1 MSASSHFEILY
12 SKNSKRIAA
21 FDGLRAYFVILTFLT
36 HFIASFASMAK
47 INILGELGTLT
58 LAGKLMY
65 GLRNSNYGVSCFFIL
80 SGFLIA
86 RITFDNLKFSTRNFL
101 LHRFFRLY
109 PAFLVSA
116 FVSWSVGYFYT
127 HYMKINL
134 VEAVMNLFFLNGF
147 FMIGEI
153 PSLNLVTWSLFYEM
167 IFYFSVPLILFLSK
181 PRGNLVNLLFWAY
194 IISVLIS
201 VCLKL
206 GPNYLLFFSGIAIA
220 QFSDANLSVIAKKIP
235 EKVVIFLWLFIT
247 SCYSFNFLSGIE
259 WYLLI
264 LGPMLIVKTVW
275 GDGYLYLVF
284 TNKFLCKLGR
294 ISYSFYLMH
303 VVVITVF
310 FITLNN
316 FGVTDSLL
324 VALISVPVVFGLCYA
339 ASYLLFKFA
348 EEPYFKYKTKF

>member
-1 MSASSHFEILY
+1 MSSSSDFETPH
-12 SKNSKRIAA
+12 SKNSKRITA

-47 INILGELGTLT
+47 INIYGELSTLT
-58 LAGKLMY
+58 LAGKIMY
-65 GLRNSNYGVSCFFIL
+65 GLKTSNYGVSCFFIL

-101 LHRFFRLY
+101 VHRFFRLY

-116 FVSWSVGYFYT
+116 FISWSVGYFYT

-153 PSLNLVTWSLFYEM
+153 PSLNFVTWSLFYEM

-181 PRGNLVNLLFWAY
+181 PRGNLVKLLFWAY
-194 IISVLIS
+194 VISVLIS

-206 GPNYLLFFSGIAIA
+206 GPNYLLFFSGIAMA
-220 QFSDANLSVIAKKIP
+220 QFSDENLSSIANKIP
-235 EKVVIFLWLFIT
+235 EKVVIFLWIFIT
-247 SCYSFNFLSGIE
+247 SCYSFTFLSGIE
-259 WYLLI
+259 WYLFI
-264 LGPMLIVKTVW
+264 LGPMLIIKTVW
-275 GDGYLYLVF
+275 GDGYLHSIF

-303 VVVITVF
+303 AVVIVAYFT
-310 FITLNN
+310 TLNKL
-316 FGVTDSLL
+316 GVTDSLL
-324 VALISVPVVFGLCYA
+324 VALISVPVVFGLCYVV
-339 ASYLLFKFA
+339 SYLLFKFT
-348 EEPYFKYKTKF
+348 EEPYFKYKSKF